1 MYGLECNVASTA
13 MMTPIKQAYQEDPAC
28 AQVMAYCERGWPPIM
43 SENPARREFY
53 QVRD

>member
-1 MYGLECNVASTA
+1 MYGLECNVASTP
-13 MMTPIKQAYQEDPAC
+13 MMTRIKQAYQEDPAC

-43 SENPARREFY
+43 SENPARRELY